1 VELIFDCHYYSKVN
15 KVKLIV
21 IEYIDYAI
29 IWWDQLVLERR
40 RNEERPIETWDGMKV
55 VMRKKFVLDHY
66 YRKIYQRL

>member
-15 KVKLIV
+15 KVKLVV

-55 VMRKKFVLDHY
+55 VMRKKVCS
-66 YRKIYQRL
+66 

>member
-15 KVKLIV
+15 KVKLVV

-40 RNEERPIETWDGMKV
+40 RNEERLIETWDGMKV
-55 VMRKKFVLDHY
+55 VMRKKVCS
-66 YRKIYQRL
+66 